1 MATNWTMKQAYEVI
15 KANEDKMAIA
25 DIFRRFPFVAMAIA
39 DCKDN
44 VGAETIFTSFPDWIT
59 ARKVDKMIKDGFEVD
74 ESEDEEEEIEEK
86 PVKKTT
92 TKKTAAKKKATKKV
106 EPEEEDEEEEEEE
119 KPKKKKA
126 KKSVTKKS
134 KKPEPEEEED
144 DDDDDDD
151 WDI

>member
-44 VGAETIFTSFPDWIT
+44 AGAESIFTAFPDWIT

-74 ESEDEEEEIEEK
+74 ESEDEEEEVEEK
-86 PVKKTT
+86 P
-92 TKKTAAKKKATKKV
+92 AKKKATTKKKAAKKA
-106 EPEEEDEEEEEEE
+106 EPEEEDEDEDEEDE
-119 KPKKKKA
+119 KPKKKA
-126 KKSVTKKS
+126 KKAPAKKS
-134 KKPEPEEEED
+134 KKKSEPEEED
-144 DDDDDDD
+144 DDDDDD